1 MMAVAPT
8 NDLVAKLMAGN
19 PQLAAQMQARA
30 TAANERTARISSL
43 AQQLDGQASQYGFS
57 WKGNKPA
64 DFHQN
69 KMAKILYDKGVRS
82 LSDLGF
88 SKDGKNLINKNTG
101 QVVPYYKDNKMGKDG
116 RAQMGWEAK
125 GKGRT
130 NYYVQADANGN
141 PVFTPKW
148 KSNAPGGIGGF
159 LLKAAPTIAGIVG
172 GPGAAAAAA
181 GLITAGGGGNFGDI
195 VKSAAITGGTS
206 YLGGQAN
213 ALTQGAL
220 KGLNPNMIKALG
232 GAAQGF
238 TQSGLGGAAQGNF
251 SLKDALASGLTA
263 GAASGIQSLLSPQ
276 ALPAGQAGP
285 TAPGAINT
293 GSSTLDRA
301 LTSTAANTVG
311 GVASGQNLGDSLVNS
326 LTRAGSQAA
335 GSQVAGMIPKTG
347 STWLDNF
354 LQKAGGSLTSTA
366 FAGLINE
373 LTGGGAG
380 GTQTASMSGANPN
393 MRPVQQE
400 SAGQENMAKFMELA
414 NSLQGQQQTAQ
425 APAGS
430 GFDVSRAFEPTRYAQ
445 NQQSLPDFL
454 QSSNR
459 NFA

>member
-1 MMAVAPT
+1 MMAVS
-8 NDLVAKLMAGN
+8 NDVLANLTAGN
-19 PQLAAQMQARA
+19 PRLAAQLQARQQA
-30 TAANERTARISSL
+30 VQERTDGLSRLS
-43 AQQLDGQASQYGFS
+43 QQLGGQASQYGFT
-57 WKGNKPA
+57 WKGNKAA
-64 DFHQN
+64 DFHQG
-69 KMAKILYDKGVRS
+69 KMATILYDKGVRS

-101 QVVPYYKDNKMGKDG
+101 QVVPYYKDNTMGKDG
-116 RAQMGWEAK
+116 RAQMGWESK

-141 PVFTPKW
+141 PVFTPDW
-148 KSNAPGGIGGF
+148 RSNAPRGIGGF

-195 VKSAAITGGTS
+195 VKNAAITGGTS

-220 KGLNPNMIKALG
+220 KGLDPNMIKALG

-285 TAPGAINT
+285 TRPGAINT

-311 GVASGQNLGDSLVNS
+311 GVLSGQNLGNSLVNS

-335 GSQVAGMIPKTG
+335 GSQVASMIPETG

-366 FAGLINE
+366 FAGLMNE

-380 GTQTASMSGANPN
+380 GGGTQTASMSRANPN

-400 SAGQENMAKFMELA
+400 LAGQGNMAKFMELA